1 MTEQHEDIRNVA
13 IIAHVDHGKTTLVD
27 HLLRQSGVFR
37 DNEDVRERVMDT
49 QDLEQERGITI
60 SSKNAALMYDDTK
73 INIVD
78 TPGHSDFG
86 GEVER
91 ILNMVDGAILLVDA
105 SEGPLPQTRFVL
117 KNAIEK
123 DLELI
128 LCVNK
133 IDRDDARISE
143 VVDEV
148 FDMFLE
154 LNASDDQL
162 DFPILYSAAINGF
175 AVEDPD
181 DQDEGEDLEPLFETI
196 IDHVPPPETDDDG
209 PLQLL
214 VSDLGYSDYMGRL
227 AIGRIRSGSVA
238 NGETVKVI
246 QDDGEIETEVTA
258 LNVHEGLQKREVEEA
273 SAGEI
278 VALAGAEN
286 VQIGD
291 TITSVDDPSPL
302 PRITVDDPTVGITI
316 MANDSPFAAQEGE
329 YVTGRKVLERLQ
341 AEDRNNVAIDLRETG
356 EPDRW
361 NMMGRGQ
368 LQLAIV
374 LEEMRREGYEML
386 VGKPEVLTREED
398 GEELE
403 PVERV
408 VVDVPEQFVGAVT
421 EKLGSRNG
429 EMQEYLPL
437 QGERVRLE
445 FRVPTRGLIGY
456 RSEFQTDTRGSGI
469 ITTTFSDYQPMNGNH
484 HGRRTGA
491 LIADRDGEAKSYAL
505 HNLEDR
511 GRLFV
516 GPGTEC
522 YEGMIVGE
530 HSKKSDLDVNVT
542 KNKQLTNFRADGSDD
557 SIQLE
562 PPEDV
567 DIEFGLEWI
576 DDNELIEITPESV
589 RLRRR
594 ELDQRYR

>member
-1 MTEQHEDIRNVA
+1 MTEQHDDIRNVA

-27 HLLRQSGVFR
+27 HLLKQSGVFR
-37 DNEDVRERVMDT
+37 ENEETVERIMDT
-49 QDLEQERGITI
+49 QDLERERGITI
-60 SSKNAALMYDDTK
+60 SSKNAALMYNGTK

-105 SEGPLPQTRFVL
+105 CEGPLPQTRFVL
-117 KNAIEK
+117 KKAIEK
-123 DLELI
+123 DLDLI

-133 IDRDDARISE
+133 IDRDDARISQ

-148 FDMFLE
+148 FELFLE
-154 LNASDDQL
+154 LDASNDQL
-162 DFPILYSAAINGF
+162 DFPILYSAAIHGF
-175 AVEDPD
+175 ALEDPD
-181 DQDEGEDLEPLFETI
+181 EEGEDLEPLFETI
-196 IDHVPPPETDDDG
+196 IDHVPPPETEADG

-214 VSDLGYSDYMGRL
+214 VSDLGHSDYLGRM
-227 AIGRIRSGSVA
+227 AIGRIKSGAVHE
-238 NGETVKVI
+238 GETVKIV
-246 QDDGEIETEVTA
+246 QEDGEIETDVTA
-258 LNVHEGLQKREVEEA
+258 LKVYEGLQKRDVDEA
-273 SAGEI
+273 HAGEI
-278 VALAGAEN
+278 VTLAGAED

-291 TITSVDDPSPL
+291 TITSADNPSPL
-302 PRITVDDPTVGITI
+302 PRISVDDPTVGITV
-316 MANDSPFAAQEGE
+316 MANDGPIAAQEGE
-329 YVTGRKVLERLQ
+329 FVTARKVLERLK

-356 EPDRW
+356 NTDRW
-361 NMMGRGQ
+361 NVMGRGQ

-386 VGKPEVLTREED
+386 VGKFEVLTREQNGREM
-398 GEELE
+398 E

-408 VVDVPEQFVGAVT
+408 VVDVPEQYQGVVR
-421 EKLGSRNG
+421 EKLGDRNG
-429 EMQEYLPL
+429 EMEAYAPL

-445 FRVPTRGLIGY
+445 FRVPTRGLVGY
-456 RSEFQTDTRGSGI
+456 RSEFKTDTRGSGI
-469 ITTTFSDYQPMNGNH
+469 ITTTFSEYKPMNGNH

-491 LIADRDGEAKSYAL
+491 LIADRDGEAKSYAI

-511 GRLFV
+511 GRIFV
-516 GPGTEC
+516 EPGTEC

-530 HSKKSDLDVNVT
+530 HAKKSDLDVNIT
-542 KNKQLTNFRADGSDD
+542 KNKQLTNFRANGADD

-562 PPEDV
+562 PPVDV

-576 DDNELIEITPESV
+576 DDNELIEITPENV

-594 ELDQRYR
+594 ELDQRFR

>member
-1 MTEQHEDIRNVA
+1 MKEPENLRNVA

-37 DNEDVRERVMDT
+37 ENESVGERVMDT
-49 QDLEQERGITI
+49 QDLEKERGITI
-60 SSKNAALMYDDTK
+60 ASKNAALMHDDTK

-123 DLELI
+123 DLEII

-148 FDMFLE
+148 FEMFME
-154 LNASDDQL
+154 LDASDDQL
-162 DFPILYSAAINGF
+162 DFPILYSAAIHGF
-175 AVEDPD
+175 AVEEPGE
-181 DQDEGEDLEPLFETI
+181 EGEDLEPLFDTI
-196 IDHVPPPETDDDG
+196 IDHVPPPETEDDG

-214 VSDLGYSDYMGRL
+214 VSDLGYSDYLGRL
-227 AIGRIRSGSVA
+227 AIGRIRGGSVSE
-238 NGETVKVI
+238 GDTVKVV
-246 QDDGEIETEVTA
+246 QEDGEIETKVTA
-258 LNVHEGLQKREVEEA
+258 LNVHEGLEKREVDRA

-278 VALAGAEN
+278 VALAGAED

-291 TITSVDDPSPL
+291 TITSVEEPSPL

-329 YVTGRKVLERLQ
+329 YVTGRKVLERLRT
-341 AEDRNNVAIDLRETG
+341 EDRNNVAVELRDTG

-361 NMMGRGQ
+361 NLMGRGQ

-386 VGKPEVLTREED
+386 VGKPEILTKEED
-398 GEELE
+398 GETLE
-403 PVERV
+403 PIERV
-408 VVDVPEQFVGAVT
+408 VVDVPEQYVGAVT
-421 EKLGSRNG
+421 EKLGDRNG
-429 EMQEYLPL
+429 EMQEYAPL
-437 QGERVRLE
+437 QGDRVRLE

-456 RSEFQTDTRGSGI
+456 RSDFQTDTRGSGI
-469 ITTTFSDYQPMNGNH
+469 ITTTFSDYQPMNGAE

-491 LIADRDGEAKSYAL
+491 LIADRPGEAKSYAL
-505 HNLEDR
+505 HNLEER

-516 GPGTEC
+516 GPGTDC

-562 PPEDV
+562 PPADV

-576 DDNELIEITPESV
+576 DDDELIEITPESV
-589 RLRRR
+589 RLRRK

>member
-1 MTEQHEDIRNVA
+1 MTKQYQSIRNVA

-27 HLLRQSGVFR
+27 HLLKQSGVFR
-37 DNEDVRERVMDT
+37 ENEDVRERVMDT

-60 SSKNAALMYDDTK
+60 ASKNAALMYEDTK

-123 DLELI
+123 DLEII

-148 FDMFLE
+148 FDLFLE
-154 LNASDDQL
+154 LDASDEQL
-162 DFPILYSAAINGF
+162 DFPILYSAAIHGF
-175 AVEDPD
+175 AVEDPA
-181 DQDEGEDLEPLFETI
+181 ESGEDLQPLFRTI
-196 IDHVPPPETDDDG
+196 IDEVPPPETDTGG

-214 VSDLGYSDYMGRL
+214 VSDLGYSDYLGRQ
-227 AIGRIRSGSVA
+227 AIGRIRSGSVST
-238 NGETVKVI
+238 GDTVKVV
-246 QDDGEIETEVTA
+246 QEGDEFETEVSG
-258 LNVHEGLQKREVEEA
+258 LQVHEGLQRREVEQVE
-273 SAGEI
+273 AGEI
-278 VALAGAEN
+278 VALSGASDVE
-286 VQIGD
+286 IGD
-291 TITSVDDPSPL
+291 TITNAGNPAPL

-316 MANDSPFAAQEGE
+316 MANDGPFASREGE
-329 YVTGRKVLERLQ
+329 YVTGRKVLERLRE
-341 AEDRNNVAIDLRETG
+341 EDRNNVAIDLQETG

-386 VGKPEVLTREED
+386 VGKPEVLTREVN
-398 GEELE
+398 GEEHE

-408 VVDVPEQFVGAVT
+408 VVDVPENFVGAVT
-421 EKLGSRNG
+421 EKLGDRNG
-429 EMQEYLPL
+429 EMQEYEPL
-437 QGERVRLE
+437 QGDRVRLE
-445 FRVPTRGLIGY
+445 FRVPTRGLVGY

-469 ITTTFSDYQPMNGNH
+469 LTTTFEDYQPMNGVD

-491 LIADRDGEAKSYAL
+491 LIADRDGEATSYAL
-505 HNLEDR
+505 FKLEDR

-516 GPGTEC
+516 GPGTDC

-542 KNKQLTNFRADGSDD
+542 KQKQLTNFRAAGSDD
-557 SIQLE
+557 TLQLE
-562 PPEDV
+562 PPVDV
-567 DIEFGLEWI
+567 DIEFALEWI

-589 RLRRR
+589 RLRRK
-594 ELDQRYR
+594 ELDKRFR

>member
-1 MTEQHEDIRNVA
+1 MKEPENLRNVA

-27 HLLRQSGVFR
+27 HLLKQSGVFR
-37 DNEDVRERVMDT
+37 EHEETEERIMDT
-49 QDLEQERGITI
+49 QDLEKERGITI
-60 SSKNAALMYDDTK
+60 ASKNAALKYDDTK

-123 DLELI
+123 DLNII

-133 IDRDDARISE
+133 IDRDDARIDE

-148 FDMFLE
+148 FEMFME
-154 LNASDDQL
+154 LDASDEQL
-162 DFPILYSAAINGF
+162 DFPILYSAAIHGF
-175 AVEDPD
+175 AVEDLE
-181 DQDEGEDLEPLFETI
+181 DEEKDLEPLFETI
-196 IDHVPPPETDDDG
+196 IDHVPPPETEEDG
-209 PLQLL
+209 PLQML
-214 VSDLGYSDYMGRL
+214 VSDLGHSDYLGRL
-227 AIGRIRSGSVA
+227 AIGRIRSGSVE
-238 NGETVKVI
+238 NGERVQVV
-246 QDDGEIETEVTA
+246 QDGDEFETEVTA
-258 LNVHEGLQKREVEEA
+258 LEVYEGLQKREVDRA

-278 VALAGAEN
+278 VALAGAES
-286 VQIGD
+286 VKIGD
-291 TITSVDDPSPL
+291 TITSLENPSPL
-302 PRITVDDPTVGITI
+302 PRISVDDPTVGITI
-316 MANDSPFAAQEGE
+316 MANDGPMAAQEGE
-329 YVTGRKVLERLQ
+329 FVTGRKVLERLQ
-341 AEDRNNVAIDLRETG
+341 DEDRNNVAVELRDTG

-361 NMMGRGQ
+361 NLMGRGQ

-386 VGKPEVLTREED
+386 VGKPEVLTKKEN
-398 GEELE
+398 GQELE

-408 VVDVPEQFVGAVT
+408 VVDVPEQYVGAVT
-421 EKLGSRNG
+421 EKLGERNG
-429 EMQEYLPL
+429 EMEEYAPL

-445 FRVPTRGLIGY
+445 FKVPTRGLIGY
-456 RSEFQTDTRGSGI
+456 RSDFQTDTRGSGI
-469 ITTTFSDYQPMNGNH
+469 ITTTFADYQPMNGAD

-491 LIADRDGEAKSYAL
+491 LIADRPGEAKSYAL
-505 HNLEDR
+505 HNLEER

-530 HSKKSDLDVNVT
+530 HSKKNELDVNVT

-562 PPEDV
+562 PPEDI

-576 DDNELIEITPESV
+576 DDDELIEITPESV
-589 RLRRR
+589 RLRKK

>member
-1 MTEQHEDIRNVA
+1 
-13 IIAHVDHGKTTLVD
+13 
-27 HLLRQSGVFR
+27 
-37 DNEDVRERVMDT
+37 MDA
-49 QDLEQERGITI
+49 QDLEKERGITI
-60 SSKNAALMYDDTK
+60 ASKNAALKHDGTK
-73 INIVD
+73 INVVD

-123 DLELI
+123 DLEII

-133 IDRDDARISE
+133 IDRDDARIDE
-143 VVDEV
+143 VVDDV
-148 FDMFLE
+148 FEMFME
-154 LNASDDQL
+154 LDASDDQL
-162 DFPILYSAAINGF
+162 DFPILYSAAIHGF

-181 DQDEGEDLEPLFETI
+181 EEGENLELLFETI
-196 IDHVPPPETDDDG
+196 IDEVPPPETEDDG
-209 PLQLL
+209 PLQIL
-214 VSDLGYSDYMGRL
+214 VSDLDYSDYLGRL
-227 AIGRIRSGSVA
+227 AIGRIKSGSVET
-238 NGETVKVI
+238 GETVTVVR
-246 QDDGEIETEVTA
+246 DEDEFETEVTA
-258 LNVHEGLQKREVEEA
+258 VEVHEGLEKREVDRA

-278 VALAGAEN
+278 VAIAGAES
-286 VQIGD
+286 VEIGD
-291 TITSVDDPSPL
+291 TITSTDNPSPL
-302 PRITVDDPTVGITI
+302 PRITVEEPTVGITV
-316 MANDSPFAAQEGE
+316 MANDGPMAAQEGE
-329 YVTGRKVLERLQ
+329 FVTGRKVLERLE
-341 AEDRNNVAIDLRETG
+341 AEDRNNVAVELCDTG

-361 NMMGRGQ
+361 NLMGRGQ

-386 VGKPEVLTREED
+386 VGKPEVLTKEED
-398 GEELE
+398 GRELE

-408 VVDVPEQFVGAVT
+408 VVDVPEQYVGAVT
-421 EKLGSRNG
+421 EKLGDRNG
-429 EMQEYLPL
+429 EMQEYAPL
-437 QGERVRLE
+437 QGDRVRLE

-456 RSEFQTDTRGSGI
+456 RSDFQTDTRGSGI
-469 ITTTFSDYQPMNGNH
+469 ITTTFEDYQPMNGAD

-491 LIADRDGEAKSYAL
+491 LIADRPGEAKRYAL
-505 HNLEDR
+505 NNLEDR

-530 HSKKSDLDVNVT
+530 HSKKSDLDVNIT

-567 DIEFGLEWI
+567 DIEYGLEWI
-576 DDNELIEITPESV
+576 DDDELIEVTPESI
-589 RLRRR
+589 RLRKK

>member
-1 MTEQHEDIRNVA
+1 MQEPQNLRNVA

-37 DNEDVRERVMDT
+37 ENESVDERVMDT
-49 QDLEQERGITI
+49 QDLEKERGITI
-60 SSKNAALMYDDTK
+60 ASKNAALKYDDTK

-123 DLELI
+123 DLEII

-133 IDRDDARISE
+133 IDRDDARIDE
-143 VVDEV
+143 VVDDV
-148 FDMFLE
+148 FEMFME
-154 LNASDDQL
+154 LDASDEQL
-162 DFPILYSAAINGF
+162 DFPILYSAAIHGF
-175 AVEDPD
+175 AVEDP
-181 DQDEGEDLEPLFETI
+181 QDEGENLEPLFETI
-196 IDHVPPPETDDDG
+196 IDHVPPPETEQDG
-209 PLQLL
+209 PLQIL
-214 VSDLGYSDYMGRL
+214 VSDLGHSDYLGRL
-227 AIGRIRSGSVA
+227 AVGRIRSGSVE
-238 NGETVKVI
+238 NGQTVKVL
-246 QDDGEIETEVTA
+246 QEDGEFETEITA
-258 LNVHEGLQKREVEEA
+258 LEVHEGLEKREIDRA

-278 VALAGAEN
+278 VSLAGAEN
-286 VQIGD
+286 IEIGD

-302 PRITVDDPTVGITI
+302 ARISVDDPTVGITV
-316 MANDSPFAAQEGE
+316 MANDGPMAAREGE
-329 YVTGRKVLERLQ
+329 FVTGRKVLERLQ
-341 AEDRNNVAIDLRETG
+341 SEDRNNVAVDLRDTG

-361 NMMGRGQ
+361 NLMGRGQ

-374 LEEMRREGYEML
+374 LEEMRREGYELL
-386 VGKPEVLTREED
+386 VGKPEVLTKEEN
-398 GEELE
+398 GQKLE
-403 PVERV
+403 PIERV
-408 VVDVPEQFVGAVT
+408 VVDVPEQYVGAVT
-421 EKLGSRNG
+421 ERLGDRNG
-429 EMQEYLPL
+429 EMEEYAPL
-437 QGERVRLE
+437 QGDRVRLE

-456 RSEFQTDTRGSGI
+456 RSDFQTDTRGSGI
-469 ITTTFSDYQPMNGNH
+469 ITTTFADYQPMNGAD

-491 LIADRDGEAKSYAL
+491 LIADRPGEAKRYAL

-530 HSKKSDLDVNVT
+530 HSKKSDLDVNIT

-562 PPEDV
+562 PHEEV

-576 DDNELIEITPESV
+576 NDDELIEITPESV
-589 RLRRR
+589 RLRKK